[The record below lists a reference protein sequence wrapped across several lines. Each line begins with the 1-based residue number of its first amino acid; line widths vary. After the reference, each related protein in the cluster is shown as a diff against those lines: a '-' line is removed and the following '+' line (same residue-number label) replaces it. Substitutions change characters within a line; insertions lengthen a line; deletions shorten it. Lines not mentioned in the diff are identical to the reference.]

1 MSAPQPAP
9 VLTGAVLVDA
19 VVMGTVLAG
28 AVMVGAAFADVFGGT
43 LPAMEPDAE
52 LLRRLRAGDE
62 QAFVTL
68 VERHN
73 GSMLRL
79 AQSFVPSRAVAE
91 EVVQDAW
98 LAMLRGLDRFE
109 GRSSLKT
116 WLFSILVNRARST
129 GVREQRSV
137 PVADAGPVVDA
148 SRFGPDGAWSDPPE
162 RWIEEAEDR
171 IEAGKLAGLL
181 RSAIEGLPGRQRE
194 VVLLRDVEGLSSAE
208 VCAVLAI
215 SEANQRVL
223 LHRGRGKL
231 RQVLETE
238 LGSRGSR

>member
-1 MSAPQPAP
+1 MGASRSAVA
-9 VLTGAVLVDA
+9 T
-19 VVMGTVLAG
+19 
-28 AVMVGAAFADVFGGT
+28 GGT

-62 QAFVTL
+62 RAFVAL
-68 VERHN
+68 VERYN

-79 AQSFVPSRAVAE
+79 ASSFVPSRAVAE
-91 EVVQDAW
+91 EVVQETW
-98 LAMLRGLDRFE
+98 LALLRGLVAFE

-116 WLFSILVNRARST
+116 WLFSILVNRARSA
-129 GVREQRSV
+129 GVRESRSV

-148 SRFGPDGAWSDPPE
+148 SRFGPSGAWSVPPE
-162 RWIEEAEDR
+162 HWIEEAESRVD
-171 IEAGKLAGLL
+171 AAKLAGLL
-181 RSAIEGLPGRQRE
+181 RPAMDGLPARQRE
-194 VVLLRDVEGLSSAE
+194 VVLLRDVEGLTSAE
-208 VCAVLAI
+208 VCTVLAI

-238 LGSRGSR
+238 LGGGPR